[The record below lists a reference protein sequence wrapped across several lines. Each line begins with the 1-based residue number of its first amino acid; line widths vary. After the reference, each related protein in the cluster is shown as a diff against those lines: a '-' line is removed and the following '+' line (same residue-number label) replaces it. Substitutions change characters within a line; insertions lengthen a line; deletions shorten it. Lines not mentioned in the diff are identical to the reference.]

1 MANPLARSTLA
12 FTFWFPDLARDPS
25 AVASV
30 QVLHDT
36 ADASCNPLPIL
47 AQPANRVTINFV
59 ERILAQAIGQPVP
72 SQELQRL
79 TQDQK
84 RELLTR
90 LLAHVAHE
98 LRNPLSSLDIHVQ
111 LLEEDVATGGGDLAQ
126 RTGDRFQIIHGELR
140 RLENVVT
147 RFLHLAGPPS
157 LSVVPLS
164 VNKLISHTCELLRP
178 QAEERGIDLA
188 VEFGDA
194 LPEVEADA
202 DQLTQAFINLVINA
216 LQAASRGGHVVVRTA
231 AREAG
236 VAIEFIDDGN
246 GIAPENQ
253 DRIFEP
259 YFTTRAD
266 GSGLGL
272 WITQQIVHAHGGTLR
287 VTSTPTNGA
296 TFTLT
301 LPTRRSHG

>member
-1 MANPLARSTLA
+1 
-12 FTFWFPDLARDPS
+12 
-25 AVASV
+25 V

-36 ADASCNPLPIL
+36 TGASCNPVPIL
-47 AQPANRVTINFV
+47 AQPANRVTIAFV
-59 ERILAQAIGQPVP
+59 ERILAKAIGHPVQPL
-72 SQELQRL
+72 ELQRL

-111 LLEEDVATGGGDLAQ
+111 LLEEDVAVGGTDLAQ
-126 RTGDRFQIIHGELR
+126 RTGDRFEIIHGELHR
-140 RLENVVT
+140 MENVVT
-147 RFLHLAGPPS
+147 RFLQLAGPPALS
-157 LSVVPLS
+157 LALLS

-178 QAEERGIDLA
+178 QAEERGIELA
-188 VEFGDA
+188 VEFGDK

-216 LQAASRGGHVVVRTA
+216 LQAAGKGGHVTVRTTA
-231 AREAG
+231 DETH
-236 VAIEFIDDGN
+236 VTIEFADDGN

-259 YFTTRAD
+259 YFTTKAD

-287 VTSTPTNGA
+287 VESASGKGA
-296 TFTLT
+296 KFILI
-301 LPTRRSHG
+301 LPVRLAHG